1 MVTDLSALATHL
13 CSREG
18 ESTYLKIKQSVHETP
33 MGIRRKERKK
43 RKKPGGKDEPSSRL
57 DALASHVLE
66 LHNAVEPETIDKLI
80 CRGCDDESIAD
91 TRRSGAPSRAS
102 SSTAPPSRSPLKIDR
117 CLNIDVSGASPHK
130 LGIVES

>member
-18 ESTYLKIKQSVHETP
+18 ESTYFKIRKLWMKHRWAYVGKEEK
-33 MGIRRKERKK
+33 RKEARWK
-43 RKKPGGKDEPSSRL
+43 EPRSRL

-66 LHNAVEPETIDKLI
+66 LHNAVKPEAIDKLI
-80 CRGCDDESIAD
+80 CCRCDNEAIAD

-102 SSTAPPSRSPLKIDR
+102 SGTAPPSRSPLEIDR
-117 CLNIDVSGASPHK
+117 CLNMDVSGA
-130 LGIVES
+130 